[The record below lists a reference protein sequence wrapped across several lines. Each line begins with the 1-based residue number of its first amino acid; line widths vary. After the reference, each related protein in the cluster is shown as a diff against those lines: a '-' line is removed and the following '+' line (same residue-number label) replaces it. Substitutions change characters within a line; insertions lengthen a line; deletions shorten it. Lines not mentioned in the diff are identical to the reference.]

1 MSGHSWIEPDWPAPP
16 NVRALITTRA
26 GGASRGAYAGLNL
39 GMRSGDAAEDVARNR
54 ASLRQWLPAE
64 PLWLRQVH
72 GTAVAEAGAA
82 EVSPEAD
89 AAVARRPGA
98 ARRPGRWRVSSARR
112 CTLTVSAWC
121 IR

>member
-1 MSGHSWIEPDWPAPP
+1 MSAHGWIVPDWPAPP

-39 GMRSGDAAEDVARNR
+39 GLRSGDDAAAVTRNR

-72 GTAVAEAGAA
+72 GTAVAEA
-82 EVSPEAD
+82 D
-89 AAVARRPGA
+89 AGGDRNDLVYL
-98 ARRPGRWRVSSARR
+98 SS
-112 CTLTVSAWC
+112 LP
-121 IR
+121 